1 MEAEMEIKELETAMW
16 EAARNRDS
24 ESFLELVDEKAVM
37 VCGGFRCSGL
47 EYSCIIKEFD
57 LTSYEI
63 SDFEVIFSTDEICQV
78 HYVIET
84 NVSREENKDLEGLF
98 HITTTWSRSD
108 GKWKVIFNMDS
119 RIVRA

>member
-1 MEAEMEIKELETAMW
+1 MEIKELEIAMW
-16 EAARNRDS
+16 EAARNRNS
-24 ESFLELVDEKAVM
+24 ESFLELVEENAVM

-47 EYSCIIKEFD
+47 EYSNIIKEFD
-57 LTSYEI
+57 LSSYEI

-84 NVSREENKDLEGLF
+84 KVSREENKDLEGLF
-98 HITTTWSRSD
+98 HITTAWSKSG

>member
-1 MEAEMEIKELETAMW
+1 MEIKELEIAMW
-16 EAARNRDS
+16 EAASNRNS
-24 ESFLELVDEKAVM
+24 ESFLELVEENAVM

-47 EYSCIIKEFD
+47 EYSNIIKEFD
-57 LTSYEI
+57 LSSYEI

-84 NVSREENKDLEGLF
+84 KVSKEENKDLEGIF
-98 HITTTWSRSD
+98 HITTTWKKQSD
-108 GKWKVIFNMDS
+108 KWKVIFNMDS